1 MLSVVS
7 SVVFTLLVVAVVS
20 FAVKAETVKQGFTT
34 FTRKDDY
41 VRRIA
46 DPDLF
51 YAAES
56 RNYPE
61 APDTLFVTM
70 RGGGVKVFD
79 ISEPAEL
86 KAVSQWKSDRPVEG
100 QDRVG
105 DLIVVAEL
113 GLGPN
118 GAFDTSTG
126 PALHLFQVQEPLQ
139 EIMAPFFSV
148 DLSAHIDAILH
159 VKFVSHPPGRPNE
172 LWAVCSG
179 GFATTV
185 EGAVVL
191 VNLTAVATPEKAVK
205 LTSQLSLEVSVLAT
219 PVGEPEGVM
228 VAPSDSSIVYIGGIT
243 SHDLGV
249 VDISTFSAPVL
260 VELQRGVGMQLVGA
274 TRKDQPSWSSGM
286 ATVEAEDWELVYMAG
301 WGARGNLAVLNTSNA
316 AHPSVQCRTPPSQD
330 LKLAM
335 ANRVKLY
342 CDWALVPLET
352 PLGGFA
358 VVDISS
364 ASVTRDGRGDS
375 SKVSQVVSVHV
386 PPEETK
392 ASADGSVVSAKAYC
406 LAVSQSRHI
415 YLFIAETAAVYVYSL
430 NDVLKDAG
438 IASSDAGCDK

>member
-1 MLSVVS
+1 MC
-7 SVVFTLLVVAVVS
+7 F
-20 FAVKAETVKQGFTT
+20 
-34 FTRKDDY
+34 
-41 VRRIA
+41 
-46 DPDLF
+46 DL
-51 YAAES
+51 
-56 RNYPE
+56 
-61 APDTLFVTM
+61 
-70 RGGGVKVFD
+70 
-79 ISEPAEL
+79 
-86 KAVSQWKSDRPVEG
+86 DR
-100 QDRVG
+100 
-105 DLIVVAEL
+105 
-113 GLGPN
+113 PN

-126 PALHLFQVQEPLQ
+126 PALHLFQIQEPL
-139 EIMAPFFSV
+139 EETMAPFFSV
-148 DLSAHIDAILH
+148 DLSTHIDAILH
-159 VKFVSHPPGRPNE
+159 VKFVSSPLGRPNE

-185 EGAVVL
+185 DGAVVL
-191 VNLTAVATPEKAVK
+191 VNLTAVSTPEKSFEFSA
-205 LTSQLSLEVSVLAT
+205 SHSALEVSVLST

-274 TRKDQPSWSSGM
+274 TRKDQPSWSS
-286 ATVEAEDWELVYMAG
+286 AIPTAEAKDWELVYMAG

-364 ASVTRDGRGDS
+364 ASMTEEGHADS
-375 SKVSQVVSVHV
+375 SEVNQVVSVHV

-430 NDVLKDAG
+430 DELLRDAG
-438 IASSDAGCDK
+438 VSRADVGCDTT